1 MSSDE
6 EEDEGARPRFGG
18 KRSREDAMLG
28 VFGDESDEE
37 ERGGGG
43 SSSRGRGGGDKRP
56 LAAKPVSFVST
67 GTAAPTPM
75 GPSLPPP
82 RPPRR
87 PAPGHADGLPAE
99 KVDKDF
105 GSFEKNGSGF
115 GSRML
120 QKMGWVKGRA
130 IGKSAQGVVNPIEAR
145 LRPTGLGL
153 GFGGYHE
160 TTAKAK
166 QQQKRILHAGDG
178 AAAAADDDD
187 DDDSDDEHAAARR
200 KAKARAKAD
209 MATAQGP
216 SAQEPRVQHW
226 KKHERRELKVKSA
239 AELRAQWAAAEAVG
253 GGVGGVGGVGGAV
266 LGVGGVGVS
275 VAPNTAPIL
284 DLRGPQAKL
293 HASIT
298 SALLATPHGA
308 AADDRYSP
316 TAAYPAQAAGVHQLP
331 NKGEFLPELKHNLR
345 MAVEMAEA
353 DLERKH
359 RALRAERE
367 VLAALVAR
375 RDVQAGAMRQV
386 SGPDE
391 P

>member
-87 PAPGHADGLPAE
+87 PAPADALPAE

-209 MATAQGP
+209 AATAQGL
-216 SAQEPRVQHW
+216 SAHEPRVQHW
-226 KKHERRELKVKSA
+226 K
-239 AELRAQWAAAEAVG
+239 
-253 GGVGGVGGVGGAV
+253 
-266 LGVGGVGVS
+266 
-275 VAPNTAPIL
+275 
-284 DLRGPQAKL
+284 
-293 HASIT
+293 
-298 SALLATPHGA
+298 
-308 AADDRYSP
+308 
-316 TAAYPAQAAGVHQLP
+316 
-331 NKGEFLPELKHNLR
+331 
-345 MAVEMAEA
+345 
-353 DLERKH
+353 
-359 RALRAERE
+359 
-367 VLAALVAR
+367 
-375 RDVQAGAMRQV
+375 
-386 SGPDE
+386 
-391 P
+391 